1 MYVIIIKRMT
11 FSQYFHIGYF
21 VGNKFTML
29 CFCAG
34 FSLCI
39 VLASAVGSNK
49 FMTATVA
56 FQLNWP
62 DKEKKISLS
71 GLDLYSVSSFSS

>member
-1 MYVIIIKRMT
+1 MHV
-11 FSQYFHIGYF
+11 FHPSCQYFHTGYF
-21 VGNKFTML
+21 VGSKFTTQ
-29 CFCAG
+29 CFVQVSAY
-34 FSLCI
+34 
-39 VLASAVGSNK
+39 VLASAAGSSK

-71 GLDLYSVSSFSS
+71 GLDLHSVSSFSS